1 MIKTNYKKTFG
12 PIIILFT
19 FLTITVLSFVFKNN
33 FVGMFA
39 LFFLLIIISPATGA
53 ELLITDLIA
62 LLVSL
67 TGLIGMSFTDGMER
81 FFLLGEIAAGWG
93 FVWII
98 HLFNDRAKYREAEN
112 KNKLTDMA
120 KDIEKT
126 KKEFFANKIK
136 LEKISLRIAQYKN
149 LTFATKEITKTDN
162 LQELKE
168 KLKNITKRIL
178 KCDNARLTTFL
189 PTDDKPPDIFD
200 AWVVQ
205 KQSPLLIQNTLRDYR
220 FDYSSIPK
228 SIKSIIAV
236 PIFHNKNIIGIIRL
250 DSQEENRFLQEDMVV
265 VSLLVGVA
273 EMTIEN
279 LTLLEKTKDLS
290 IIDGLTGVYVRKFFD
305 ERLHQEITRASRFKT
320 PLCVILSDIDHF
332 KKFNDTYGHQQG
344 DEALKRFS
352 AVLKNNCREMD
363 IVARYGGE
371 EFAVILPETSNNE
384 CLKIAEKIRN
394 NFQNEIINGQ
404 HITVSI
410 GISAYP
416 DDATE
421 HSQIIRKA
429 DERLYIAKSTGRN
442 KVVWKN

>member
-1 MIKTNYKKTFG
+1 M
-12 PIIILFT
+12 
-19 FLTITVLSFVFKNN
+19 
-33 FVGMFA
+33 
-39 LFFLLIIISPATGA
+39 FFLLIIISAA
-53 ELLITDLIA
+53 LISELLTTDLIA

-67 TGLIGMSFTDGMER
+67 AGLIGMSFTDGIER
-81 FFLLGEIAAGWG
+81 FFLLGEIAAVWG

-98 HLFNDRAKYREAEN
+98 HLFNDRAKYRKSEN
-112 KNKLTDMA
+112 KNKLTDMTEE
-120 KDIEKT
+120 IEKT
-126 KKEFFANKIK
+126 KKEFGANKIK
-136 LEKISLRIAQYKN
+136 LEKLSLRITQYKN
-149 LTFATKEITKTDN
+149 LTFATKEIAKTDN
-162 LQELKE
+162 LQKLKE
-168 KLKNITKRIL
+168 KLLEITKRVL
-178 KCDNARLTTFL
+178 KCEDVRLTTFL
-189 PTDDKPPDIFD
+189 PTDDRPPDIFD

-205 KQSPLLIQNTLRDYR
+205 KQSPLLIANTLHDYR

-236 PIFHNKNIIGIIRL
+236 PIFHNKNIIGIIRT
-250 DSQEENRFLQEDMVV
+250 DSQVESRFLQEDMVV
-265 VSLLVGVA
+265 VSILVDMA

-279 LTLLEKTKDLS
+279 LSLLEKTKDLS

-320 PLCVILSDIDHF
+320 SLCVLLSDIDYF

-352 AVLKNNCREMD
+352 QVLKNNCRKMD

-371 EFAVILPETSNNE
+371 EFTIIMPETSKSE
-384 CLKIAEKIRN
+384 CIEIAENIRN
-394 NFQNEIINGQ
+394 NFHNELINGQ

-416 DDATE
+416 EDATE
-421 HSQIIRKA
+421 YSQLIRKS

-442 KVVWKN
+442 KVIWKN

>member
-1 MIKTNYKKTFG
+1 MNYKKTFG
-12 PIIILFT
+12 PIIILFI
-19 FLTITVLSFVFKNN
+19 FLIITVILFIFKNN
-33 FVGMFA
+33 FAGLFM
-39 LFFLLIIISPATGA
+39 LFFLLIIISPEITS
-53 ELLITDLIA
+53 ELLITDLIV

-67 TGLIGMSFTDGMER
+67 TGLIGMSFTDGLER
-81 FFLLGEIAAGWG
+81 FFLLGEIAAVWC

-136 LEKISLRIAQYKN
+136 LEKILLRIAQYKN

-168 KLKNITKRIL
+168 KLKDITKRIL
-178 KCDNARLTTFL
+178 KCDTVRLTTFL
-189 PTDDKPPDIFD
+189 PSDDRPPDIFD

-205 KQSPLLIQNTLRDYR
+205 KQSPLLIQDISRDYR
-220 FDYSSIPK
+220 FDCSLIPQ

-273 EMTIEN
+273 EMTVEN
-279 LTLLEKTKDLS
+279 LTLLKKTKDLS

-352 AVLKNNCREMD
+352 TVLRNNCREMD

-371 EFAVILPETSNNE
+371 EFAVILPETSKNE
-384 CLKIAEKIRN
+384 CLEIAEKIRN
-394 NFQNEIINGQ
+394 NFRNEIINGQ

-421 HSQIIRKA
+421 HSQIIRKS